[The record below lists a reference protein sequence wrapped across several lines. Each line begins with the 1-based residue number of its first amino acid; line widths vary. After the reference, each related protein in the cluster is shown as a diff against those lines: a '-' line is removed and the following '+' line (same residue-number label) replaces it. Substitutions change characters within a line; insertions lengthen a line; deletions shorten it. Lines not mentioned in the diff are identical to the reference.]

1 MNKLY
6 VLSLM
11 LFMIVP
17 ALSHEGLP
25 ARETLEE
32 FFPEAD
38 NFVSP
43 RNSLTPQQGLQ
54 VEQAFGDK
62 VQAVDKDLVVYVA
75 IANRSQTNKM
85 RSIRAVGGQKSF
97 R

>member
-17 ALSHEGLP
+17 ALSHESMP
-25 ARETLEE
+25 ARETLEK

-38 NFVSP
+38 NFVSHSP
-43 RNSLTPQQGLQ
+43 DY
-54 VEQAFGDK
+54 A
-62 VQAVDKDLVVYVA
+62 
-75 IANRSQTNKM
+75 
-85 RSIRAVGGQKSF
+85 
-97 R
+97 

>member
-17 ALSHEGLP
+17 AFSHEGMP
-25 ARETLEE
+25 AQETLEK

-43 RNSLTPQQGLQ
+43 RKSLTPQPGLQ
-54 VEQAFGDK
+54 VEQVFGDK
-62 VQAVDKDLVVYVA
+62 VQAVDKDLAVYFA
-75 IANRSQTNKM
+75 IANHPQTNKLS
-85 RSIRAVGGQKSF
+85 SIRAVGGGKSV